1 MALGD
6 MTRAT
11 GRTNLSSVTG
21 TPSNGINTFAHNWDL
36 PASVINENAV
46 VVDVI
51 ALGGTVTAATWVGL
65 SDDKLSLKIN
75 FTQSGSDQVTVI
87 AQHTYSMAM

>member
-1 MALGD
+1 VALGA
-6 MTRAT
+6 MTLAT

-21 TPSNGINTFAHNWDL
+21 TPDNGVNTFAHGWNL
-36 PASVINENAV
+36 PTSVINENAIV
-46 VVDVI
+46 VEVI

-65 SDDKLSLKIN
+65 SDDKLSLKIS

-87 AQHTYSMAM
+87 AQHVYSMAM